1 MLLNATYLNE
11 FKHMHKHDTITCRG
25 IVPVRIR
32 VAKCNAVKR
41 WQKVVDATSQKQRK
55 IDCIGGTP
63 MSSSNS
69 GLYSVIM
76 MMIVVSASNQ
86 SECLRRFV
94 SKVGERESQTHYFS
108 NISGTTKPGPS
119 RC

>member
-11 FKHMHKHDTITCRG
+11 FKHMHKQDTITCRG

-55 IDCIGGTP
+55 ID
-63 MSSSNS
+63 
-69 GLYSVIM
+69 
-76 MMIVVSASNQ
+76 
-86 SECLRRFV
+86 
-94 SKVGERESQTHYFS
+94 
-108 NISGTTKPGPS
+108 
-119 RC
+119 